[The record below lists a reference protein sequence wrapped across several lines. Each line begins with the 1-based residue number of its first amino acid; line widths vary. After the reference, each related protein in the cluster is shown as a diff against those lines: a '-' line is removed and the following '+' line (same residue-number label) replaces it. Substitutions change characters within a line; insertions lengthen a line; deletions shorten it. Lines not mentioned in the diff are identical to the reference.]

1 MKRKLVIPIIVWIV
15 LLLQGGAIHAQS
27 RQSLEARLLFTFI
40 NHVEWQVEK
49 PSVNIG
55 VLGNS
60 RILTEINT
68 YIKKNNLP
76 HRVGK
81 IDYVEEASKYD
92 LVVVPAGL
100 GLDINALLEV
110 VGTQNILTV
119 AEEKKIANK
128 EIDICFVDEE
138 GKLRFVVNQT
148 NANKKGLIMG
158 DKLLDYASEIH

>member
-1 MKRKLVIPIIVWIV
+1 MKNRLT
-15 LLLQGGAIHAQS
+15 LLLLTFTVVINIAAVNAQT

-40 NHVEWQVEK
+40 NNIEWQEAK

-60 RILTEINT
+60 RILTEISNH
-68 YIKKNNLP
+68 IKKNKLP

-81 IDYVEEASKYD
+81 IDYVKEAEKYD

-100 GLDINALLEV
+100 GLDIDELLEV
-110 VGTQNILTV
+110 VGTKNILTV

-128 EIDICFVDEE
+128 DIDICFVDEE
-138 GKLRFVVNQT
+138 GKLRFVVNET
-148 NANKKGLIMG
+148 NAKKKGLVMG
-158 DKLLDYASEIH
+158 EKLLDYASEIH